1 MEIIKKTKSFK
12 EVLTKSLSFEINPEE
27 KMIEQ
32 TTSYGIM
39 VKTVDST
46 KNFG

>member
-12 EVLTKSLSFEINPEE
+12 EVLTKSFSFEINSEE
-27 KMIEQ
+27 KMMEK
-32 TTSYGIM
+32 TTSNGIM